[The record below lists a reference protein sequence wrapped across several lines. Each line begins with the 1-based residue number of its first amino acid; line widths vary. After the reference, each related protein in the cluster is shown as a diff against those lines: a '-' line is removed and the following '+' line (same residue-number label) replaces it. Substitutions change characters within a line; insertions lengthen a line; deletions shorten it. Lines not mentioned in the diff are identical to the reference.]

1 MNTSDALQAIVNLP
15 LKDKLDMT
23 IQLHNKLVPVLARY
37 DKDNHGLGLMIALMS
52 SAVNADGELTPEEL
66 ALIKGIVD
74 GAKGDVPVDQLIDII
89 KLHRKMEVYDLIKV
103 VAANMSIAERADLVT
118 FVSLLSS
125 IDDKISKSEVAYIL
139 DLLEI

>member
-74 GAKGDVPVDQLIDII
+74 GAKGDVPVEQLIDII

-103 VAANMSIAERADLVT
+103 VAANMSNAERADLVT

>member
-74 GAKGDVPVDQLIDII
+74 GAKGDVPVVQLIDII

-103 VAANMSIAERADLVT
+103 VAANMSNAERADLVT